1 MKSILL
7 ILSVVISSLVL
18 SCSHSHDHDHDGDH
32 AEAYGYA
39 LFNQNNV
46 EVLRVQNATPSDSI
60 RIGVDSTSQVFTVKF
75 LDDKNELFTPTEAEL
90 SLRITFGNGAIAS
103 ETISNRWNFTVKGL
117 SAGTTSMRIS
127 LFHDDHADF
136 VAAPVYVVVQ

>member
-1 MKSILL
+1 MKLILL
-7 ILSVVISSLVL
+7 VLSVVLSSLVL
-18 SCSHSHDHDHDGDH
+18 SCSHSHDHDGDH
-32 AEAYGYA
+32 AEAYGYV
-39 LFNQNNV
+39 LFDQNNI

-60 RIGVDSTSQVFTVKF
+60 RINVDSTSQVFTVKF

-90 SLRITFGNGAIAS
+90 SLKITFGNGAIAS
-103 ETISNRWNFTVKGL
+103 ETISNRWNFTVKGI

-136 VAAPVYVVVQ
+136 VAAPVYVVVR

>member
-1 MKSILL
+1 MKLILL
-7 ILSVVISSLVL
+7 VLSVVVSSLVL
-18 SCSHSHDHDHDGDH
+18 SCSHSHDHDGDH
-32 AEAYGYA
+32 AEAYGYV
-39 LFNQNNV
+39 LFDQNNI

-60 RIGVDSTSQVFTVKF
+60 RIGVDSTTMLYTVKF
-75 LDDKNELFTPTEAEL
+75 LNDKNELFTPTEAEL
-90 SLRITFGNGAIAS
+90 SLKITFGNGAIAS

-136 VAAPVYVVVQ
+136 VAAPVYVVVR